1 MIIIRG
7 RHMGPQRFRQVG
19 ENYPVMQVESESPL
33 VNQRLK
39 QSVNANNIVRF
50 ERKAVAIA

>member
-1 MIIIRG
+1 
-7 RHMGPQRFRQVG
+7 MGPQRFRQVG